1 MSTTKLKHTFFHTG
15 LAAFISHFSG
25 NIQPYREL
33 LNAPVPVSIVNTGDE
48 VFLSTMLFKTPEQK
62 AALYS
67 HNPRVSF
74 SLGGIGKNT
83 DELTSPYILGKFVE
97 AKDTGFDAAKRAEVR
112 RIPVLINMNYEI
124 VFSNIDQYLKLVDVI
139 LTVIE
144 QEQVF
149 EFEYAGTIHRGSYSI
164 SSEQYDSTAN
174 LALSHDSEKRRRILE
189 NSIDLKLQFPAY
201 NVYSTNGSQ
210 PEVFDENQKMNAL
223 IHSVY
228 FDGDTNLVARNIITK
243 TSTS

>member
-1 MSTTKLKHTFFHTG
+1 MSSTTTKLNHTFFHVG

-25 NIQPYREL
+25 NMQPYRAL
-33 LNAPVPVSIVNTGDE
+33 LNAPVPVSIINTGDE
-48 VFLSTMLFKTPEQK
+48 VFLSTMLFKTEEQK
-62 AALYS
+62 AQLYS

-83 DELTSPYILGKFVE
+83 DELTSPHTFGKFVE
-97 AKDTGFDAAKRAEVR
+97 NSSTGFDAAKRAQVR
-112 RIPVLINMNYEI
+112 RVPILVNMNYEI

-164 SSEQYDSTAN
+164 SSEQYDSQAN
-174 LALSHDSEKRRRILE
+174 LALSHDSEKRRRLLE
-189 NSIDLKLQFPAY
+189 NSIDLKFQFPAY
-201 NVYSTNGSQ
+201 NVYSTNGER
-210 PEVFDENQKMNAL
+210 PEVFDENQRMEAL

-228 FDGDTNLVARNIITK
+228 FNGDDNLVARNIITK
-243 TSTS
+243 TS